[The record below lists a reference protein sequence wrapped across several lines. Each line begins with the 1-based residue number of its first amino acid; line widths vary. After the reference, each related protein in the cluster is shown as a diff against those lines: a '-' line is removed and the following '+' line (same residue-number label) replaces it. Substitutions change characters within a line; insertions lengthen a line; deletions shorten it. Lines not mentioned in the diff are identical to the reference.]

1 MTDTH
6 DPPIPPAV
14 VEAMARAAHDEW
26 RRQASVGDDIA
37 EYEEWDNLSRFL
49 KDEYREQATAALRAG
64 LAAWPG
70 MSHAHNEEGEIKDWA
85 IWYALPWH
93 RAETSNGII
102 LPLTENSND
111 KA

>member
-1 MTDTH
+1 MIRPDQVP
-6 DPPIPPAV
+6 DEV
-14 VEAMARAAHDEW
+14 V
-26 RRQASVGDDIA
+26 RRFATWQFPKCT
-37 EYEEWDNLSRFL
+37 DNLMRSM
-49 KDEYREQATAALRAG
+49 
-64 LAAWPG
+64 LADVLNAWPG

-85 IWYALPWH
+85 TWYALPWH

>member
-1 MTDTH
+1 MSENI
-6 DPPIPPAV
+6 PIPPAV
-14 VEAMARAAHDEW
+14 VEAAALKLAEGRLPEYSWADLDDEM
-26 RRQASVGDDIA
+26 RGM
-37 EYEEWDNLSRFL
+37 
-49 KDEYREQATAALRAG
+49 YREDALTALRAG

-93 RAETSNGII
+93 RAEISNGII
-102 LPLTENSND
+102 LPFTENSND